1 MNLVAADVSPLHLIQ
16 SNVSDDPP
24 EGIAIAG
31 QAFADQL
38 GIVVRSRQT
47 WVWSPSYHRMS
58 GELEQKGDRKF
69 LPGGDLGPLFWQCRG
84 ARRCSS
90 TAAWSLA
97 LSNGYDYAA

>member
-1 MNLVAADVSPLHLIQ
+1 MGLVAIISPHEWQ
-16 SNVSDDPP
+16 
-24 EGIAIAG
+24 
-31 QAFADQL
+31 
-38 GIVVRSRQT
+38 
-47 WVWSPSYHRMS
+47 
-58 GELEQKGDRKF
+58 LEQKGDRKF